1 MDALSCKE
9 EEPKAARGLLSNNS
23 DRKLHKA
30 DRIRRS
36 GDFRKVM
43 ADGRKLRAPHFV
55 VRWCLNGLG
64 TTRLGLTVSKKVGNS
79 CARNRVK
86 RRLREY
92 FRHNKCR
99 LPSGIDVVIIA
110 TNGSSDLKTCDIFEE
125 LNRALGQRF

>member
-1 MDALSCKE
+1 MDALSSKE
-9 EEPKAARGLLSNNS
+9 EGLKAASGLQYNS
-23 DRKLHKA
+23 YLKLPKT

-43 ADGRKLRAPHFV
+43 SKGQKLRARHFII
-55 VRWCLNGLG
+55 RWSLNGLD

-92 FRHNKCR
+92 FRHNR
-99 LPSGIDVVIIA
+99 RTLPSGVDLVIIA
-110 TNGSSDLKTCDIFEE
+110 TNGSSDLKTCEIFEE
-125 LNRALGQRF
+125 LHEALGRRF